1 MGVYKQ
7 KPSLTQIQ
15 NSSTRNEKHV
25 HKIQTCNTESMEM
38 SPIYLALRVTSLI
51 PGVIWKSRNEDANL
65 YISEFPAFEMS
76 FFFSFLFSSQFIFF
90 CKVIQIPE
98 TSNIQSQIFLH
109 LQSHLFCLNFLVTFG
124 WMQSQ
129 SNCAKCTQ
137 FMPKNIYTDY
147 SKKTVFISEN
157 AIHFL
162 QNFLFYWAFIK
173 HFLKSNWC

>member
-1 MGVYKQ
+1 MQHRKHGNEPNLFGIK
-7 KPSLTQIQ
+7 SHIT
-15 NSSTRNEKHV
+15 NSRSHM
-25 HKIQTCNTESMEM
+25 KIQEWRCK
-38 SPIYLALRVTSLI
+38 PIHFR
-51 PGVIWKSRNEDANL
+51 
-65 YISEFPAFEMS
+65 ISCLWNVFL
-76 FFFSFLFSSQFIFF
+76 FSFLFSSQFIFF